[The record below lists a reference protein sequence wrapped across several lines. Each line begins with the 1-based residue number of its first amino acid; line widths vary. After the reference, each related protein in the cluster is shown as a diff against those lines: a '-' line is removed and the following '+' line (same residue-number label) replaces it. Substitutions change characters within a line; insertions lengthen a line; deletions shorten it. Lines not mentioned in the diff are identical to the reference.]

1 MLWRYALLDNILF
14 KQHFATAKKK
24 GVYNM
29 EITKGLLIHWWHHYG
44 KFIYTLD
51 ELEEYEK
58 VIDEYGKEKVL
69 DAAIVSCICGDGSP
83 TNILMSIRT
92 DTVKELFE
100 SLPDVSTFDEEKKQI
115 YNAMRDEFVRIISK
129 TA

>member
-1 MLWRYALLDNILF
+1 MKNKYMVLTSDGSKGYGGLSAKQLTLIEDCLKFFNIPYSVSYHVF
-14 KQHFATAKKK
+14 S
-24 GVYNM
+24 V
-29 EITKGLLIHWWHHYG
+29 
-44 KFIYTLD
+44 
-51 ELEEYEK
+51 
-58 VIDEYGKEKVL
+58 DEYGKEKVL